1 MKINKVMTAAVTALI
16 VISAFLFFANKSVK
30 AEGDNNAVVLQKLD
44 EVISGQK
51 AILDG
56 MESLKREIN
65 IVKIRV
71 TQAQ

>member
-1 MKINKVMTAAVTALI
+1 ML
-16 VISAFLFFANKSVK
+16 
-30 AEGDNNAVVLQKLD
+30 LD

-56 MESLKREIN
+56 MESLKREMN